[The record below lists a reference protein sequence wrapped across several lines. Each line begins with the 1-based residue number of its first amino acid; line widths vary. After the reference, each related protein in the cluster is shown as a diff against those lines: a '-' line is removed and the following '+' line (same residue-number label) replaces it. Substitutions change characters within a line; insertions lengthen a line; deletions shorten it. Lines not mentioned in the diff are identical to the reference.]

1 MAEGV
6 REKRFADAD
15 RADDRDVGVG
25 VEKAQGGELIEQRAV
40 KRHLGGRIPR
50 LQAHRGIQPRLLHA
64 QRDGETLAPCDF
76 VAEDL
81 QQEILVRHLLL
92 ARECEALGEG
102 VEHARQLEPSQDGL
116 RSGLMTSGV
125 MRIRLLRKPPRAGAA
140 GQTAWRGGGSA
151 RAE

>member
-1 MAEGV
+1 VAEGV

-25 VEKAQGGELIEQRAV
+25 VEEAQGGELIEQRAV

-102 VEHARQLEPSQDGL
+102 VEHARQLEPSQDGFEIRADDIRSHADSSPSEAAAG
-116 RSGLMTSGV
+116 RSG
-125 MRIRLLRKPPRAGAA
+125 RAN
-140 GQTAWRGGGSA
+140 WMGG
-151 RAE
+151 RR